1 MNFNKLQEIA
11 NLHKEAYDLSMRV
24 KNTPQEDW
32 LKARALYEKILL
44 LDPTDEIALA
54 NLDLIKVI
62 T

>member
-1 MNFNKLQEIA
+1 MDKLQEIA
-11 NLHKEAYDLSMRV
+11 DLHKEAYDLSMRV

-32 LKARALYEKILL
+32 LKARILYEKILL
-44 LDPTDEIALA
+44 LDPADNVALA

>member
-1 MNFNKLQEIA
+1 MDKLQEIA
-11 NLHKEAYDLSMRV
+11 DLHKEAYDLCFRD

-32 LKARALYEKILL
+32 LKARILFEKILL
-44 LDPTDEIALA
+44 LDPADKVAFA

>member
-1 MNFNKLQEIA
+1 MNKLQEIA
-11 NLHKEAYDLSMRV
+11 DLHKEAYNLSMRV

-32 LKARALYEKILL
+32 LKARILYEKILL
-44 LDPTDEIALA
+44 LDAADNVALA